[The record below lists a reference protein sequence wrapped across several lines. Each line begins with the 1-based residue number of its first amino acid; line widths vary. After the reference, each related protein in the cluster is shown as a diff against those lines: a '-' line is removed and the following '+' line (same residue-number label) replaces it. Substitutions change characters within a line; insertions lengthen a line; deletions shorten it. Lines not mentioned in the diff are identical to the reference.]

1 MNTTAVGPFE
11 FLAAGRLWA
20 LIAIP
25 LLILLYLWALRSR
38 RNRGIRYT
46 NTGVLGAV
54 LPAQRQWR
62 RHVAVA
68 MALSSLALITGAW
81 ARPVAQVN
89 VPRERATVIVV
100 LDTSQ
105 SMAAT
110 DVAPNRLD
118 AAREA
123 AKKFVATLPA
133 KYNVAIVS
141 LSGNPAVLAP
151 PTTDR
156 GLVNRAIDVMRLE
169 DGTAI
174 GGAINAGLAA
184 LKQAPASTDGDE
196 PAPGLMVLLSDG
208 TNNAGQ
214 DPVAAART
222 ALAANVPVY
231 TIAYGTENGYVDIDG
246 RRENVAPD
254 RATLSDIATITNA
267 RALDAVNADELEN
280 VYKRVGSEMGTEM
293 VLKEV
298 TADWVMYALACAVV
312 AALGAV
318 SMAARWP

>member
-231 TIAYGTENGYVDIDG
+231 TIAYGTENGYVDVDG
-246 RRENVAPD
+246 RRENVAAD